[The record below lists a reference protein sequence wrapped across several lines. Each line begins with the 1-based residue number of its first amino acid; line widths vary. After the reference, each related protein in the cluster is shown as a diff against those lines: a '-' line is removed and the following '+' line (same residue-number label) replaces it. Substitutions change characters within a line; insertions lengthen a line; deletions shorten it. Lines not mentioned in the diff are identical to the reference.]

1 MLEVRN
7 LAKYYSTKGGV
18 TVKALDDVSV
28 QFPETGMVFLLGRS
42 GSGKSTLLN
51 VSGGLDKPDSGEIIV
66 KGRSSKDFSPAD
78 FDSYRNTFIGF
89 IFQEY
94 NILNEFTVEQN
105 IALALQLQNKP
116 SDKQAVEDLL
126 DQVDLT
132 GFGKRKPNTLS
143 GGQKQRVAIARA
155 LIKEPEI
162 IMADE
167 PTGALDSNTG
177 KQVLDTLKK
186 LSETKL
192 VIIVSHD
199 REFAEQYGDRIIE
212 LKDGQIIS
220 DVTKA
225 QSVPKAVSENVEM
238 VSEDTIAIKNADKIT
253 ETDVKNIV
261 AMLKKNG
268 GEAIISAGKKD
279 IPDVKRAC
287 RINDSGNKEY
297 FKETDQVDIKEYDG
311 RETKFIKSRLPASRA
326 FKMGASGLKTKP
338 IRLIFTILLSVVAFL
353 MFGVVSTFMLYD
365 ESYSVSEALRE
376 ADYPSLMISKQYN
389 VLRQQIKTDVNT
401 GESEVD
407 YEYEEK
413 YNTRFGVQELK
424 DRNAA
429 GGGLDY
435 AGVYNFTNSKYS
447 YNDGTSIDLL
457 LGKSGNAYERAN
469 VKSDLKSYYPTSYV
483 TGFTDCGAD
492 YMNRNGFNL
501 LAGRYPETV
510 EEIAISEYAANLFIN
525 SEGFGVANAS
535 NLIDKKVKFSGCNA
549 IGSSE
554 EFTIVGVYG
563 VGQIP
568 AKYDVLKDANDSS
581 ISAKEKEDLTESLT
595 DYIAGGFS
603 SLVFVTE
610 GFYDEYKN
618 NIHSEG
624 TYIETANAG
633 GFRISEY
640 EISSDE
646 IIEENSWYEQ
656 PYSEKTLENFKEYFK
671 FYEMVDTEEGVKE
684 ITDLKLEKNQVLIS
698 QNMIMQSYRNAVSSV
713 AWTMMYNL
721 NYKLVPE
728 TVEALGEDGWFRN
741 NYNNMYSLDE
751 GAVAEMQEFIVKHY
765 ATIGYREYV
774 LYMANNMSAYYSSV
788 EGVQDIITKIN
799 KYVNP
804 DEGITPDVPTNA
816 EWAKVQTLVNENIAS
831 LKTDSPEDYYR
842 YFGEKLYRSSSD
854 KGDVSYLNEYVNGR
868 DFNSVLGNL
877 VYGKG
882 SPIPEERELYEQN
895 INGIK
900 AALEEN
906 SERCFGYSFSAIEQN
921 VSIMFEPRIDAT
933 IPSKVYF
940 KSYTGASG
948 ELDVVGF
955 FTVDSDNQVNYF
967 VSDEFIDQYGSVNT
981 YEQDY
986 IWTSK
991 DVTDYVAPEDAKY
1004 NYLIT
1009 KTDNSQEHIA
1019 SLLAAD
1025 GAVVIG
1031 IKNQVYEELSMFL
1044 EMITELKQIFLIL
1057 GAVFGVF
1064 AALMLL
1070 NFISVS
1076 ISAKKKD
1083 IGILRAVGARGSDV
1097 FKIFF
1102 SEAFII
1108 ASICFLLASV
1118 GGFIVCN
1125 VINTSMLTIVKM
1137 KLLDFGI
1144 INVGLVFAV
1153 SFGISIIATF
1163 FPVYLAAKKS
1173 PVESIRAL

>member
-105 IALALQLQNKP
+105 IALALQLQNKT

-435 AGVYNFTNSKYS
+435 AGVYNFTNNKYS
-447 YNDGTSIDLL
+447 YNDGTSIELL

-535 NLIDKKVKFSGCNA
+535 SLIDKKVKFSGCNA

-656 PYSEKTLENFKEYFK
+656 PYSEKTLENFKEHFK

-728 TVEALGEDGWFRN
+728 TVEALGEDGWFRD

-765 ATIGYREYV
+765 ATIGYREYLINV
-774 LYMANNMSAYYSSV
+774 AYSMKYRSNSKLPEKQVSADEQTIIEKIDNYRNGTENAKVPTTQDWLIVEAMVKEHLKADYPEVYYEYWGRELYESQSNMGDASYL
-788 EGVQDIITKIN
+788 D
-799 KYVNP
+799 KYV
-804 DEGITPDVPTNA
+804 
-816 EWAKVQTLVNENIAS
+816 
-831 LKTDSPEDYYR
+831 
-842 YFGEKLYRSSSD
+842 
-854 KGDVSYLNEYVNGR
+854 GD
-868 DFNSVLGNL
+868 DFNVVLGDLSVRQENN
-877 VYGKG
+877 
-882 SPIPEERELYEQN
+882 STLYEQN

-900 AALEEN
+900 TALEEN
-906 SERCFGYSFSAIEQN
+906 SERCFGYPFSAIEQN
-921 VSIMFEPRIDAT
+921 VSIMFEPRMDAT

>member
-311 RETKFIKSRLPASRA
+311 KETKFIKSRLPASRA

-376 ADYPSLMISKQYN
+376 ADYPSLMISKEYK
-389 VLRQQIKTDVNT
+389 VTRQEIKTDIKT

-407 YEYEEK
+407 YEDEDK
-413 YNTRFGVQELK
+413 QKTRFGVQELK

-435 AGVYNFTNSKYS
+435 AGVFNFTNPKDKWENTPTISLMLES
-447 YNDGTSIDLL
+447 S
-457 LGKSGNAYERAN
+457 SGNNVVN
-469 VKSDLKSYYPTSYV
+469 VKSSLVNYYPVTNI

-492 YMNRNGFNL
+492 YMQNNGFNVV
-501 LAGRYPETV
+501 AGAYPTTA
-510 EEIAISEYAANLFIN
+510 EEVAISQYFANLFIETENNGITSAN
-525 SEGFGVANAS
+525 S
-535 NLIDKKVKFSGCNA
+535 LIGKKIKFSFGGPNPL
-549 IGSSE
+549 GTD
-554 EFTIVGVYG
+554 EFTIVGVYN
-563 VGQIP
+563 VGEIP
-568 AKYDVLKDANDSS
+568 AKYDALKDANDSS
-581 ISAKEKEDLTESLT
+581 MNDIEKDDLIESLA
-595 DYIAGGFS
+595 DYISSGFN
-603 SLVFVTE
+603 SLVYVTE
-610 GFYDEYKN
+610 DFYEEYKN
-618 NIHSEG
+618 NIQSSG
-624 TYIETANAG
+624 TYIETANSN
-633 GFRISEY
+633 GFIIQDC
-640 EISSDE
+640 EINTE
-646 IIEENSWYEQ
+646 EVVEENSWGGQ
-656 PYSEKTLENFKEYFK
+656 LYSEKILENFKEYFV
-671 FYEMVDTEEGVKE
+671 FADFEGNQ
-684 ITDLKLEKNQVLIS
+684 ITDLKLDKNQVLIS

-713 AWTMMYNL
+713 AWTMIYNL

-728 TVEALGEDGWFRN
+728 TIEALGEDGWFRN
-741 NYNNMYSLDE
+741 NHNNMYSLDE
-751 GAVAEMQEFIVKHY
+751 GAVAEMQEFIVNYYNKI
-765 ATIGYREYV
+765 AYREYV
-774 LYMANNMSAYYSSV
+774 LNSANRMSSSLLDAGETTALSNINAYDRYDSDMENAGDPPAKPTQQDWQKIEKFVKDHLKADYPEVYYEYWGRELYESQSNMGDDSYL
-788 EGVQDIITKIN
+788 D
-799 KYVNP
+799 KYVG
-804 DEGITPDVPTNA
+804 DEN
-816 EWAKVQTLVNENIAS
+816 
-831 LKTDSPEDYYR
+831 
-842 YFGEKLYRSSSD
+842 
-854 KGDVSYLNEYVNGR
+854 
-868 DFNSVLGNL
+868 FNDVLGYLSVRKEND
-877 VYGKG
+877 
-882 SPIPEERELYEQN
+882 PTLYEQN

-900 AALEEN
+900 TALEEN
-906 SERCFGYSFSAIEQN
+906 SERCFGYSFSAIEQD
-921 VSIMFEPRIDAT
+921 VSIIFEPRIDAT

-955 FTVDSDNQVNYF
+955 FVANSENDADYF
-967 VSDEFIDQYGSVNT
+967 VSDEFIDEYASKNK
-981 YEQDY
+981 YDEQEYTWTTKY
-986 IWTSK
+986 I
-991 DVTDYVAPEDAKY
+991 TDYVAPEDAKY

-1009 KTDNSQEHIA
+1009 KTDNSQEQIA
-1019 SLLAAD
+1019 SLLAAN

-1044 EMITELKQIFLIL
+1044 DLITELKQIFLIL